1 MTTDEYFWSINCILL
16 QIDYVRNYESH
27 DFYGKQEF
35 RRKDFGRRL
44 LAAEGEGAVRV
55 RGVSE
60 VKQYP
65 SGGAY
70 KSTAKVITAKF
81 LLSIS
86 IGNYPDLIEGT
97 NYSLL
102 IFNSIE
108 KKPSRLIM
116 TLSIAKFESSYL

>member
-1 MTTDEYFWSINCILL
+1 M
-16 QIDYVRNYESH
+16 
-27 DFYGKQEF
+27 
-35 RRKDFGRRL
+35 
-44 LAAEGEGAVRV
+44 
-55 RGVSE
+55 SE

-65 SGGAY
+65 SGSGY

-102 IFNSIE
+102 ISNSIE

-116 TLSIAKFESSYL
+116 TLSIAKIERSYL